1 MYTTPVDDDDER
13 WASGHETR
21 EASSYF
27 FLFLSPV
34 KDGKE
39 KKMFGCCWREKND
52 GGGGGAHGTC
62 AEKVSLFLLLFLQS
76 LYYRAEGSRGR
87 EGNRRQRVS
96 LLPTARLLQHK

>member
-39 KKMFGCCWREKND
+39 KKMFGCCCREKN